1 MFLVLISVDNKLE
14 NMCCTGEW
22 EVLDAAAVY
31 RKRVYGDC
39 CGPEELIYP
48 DVTYWITLKRKVVVI
63 WFVVE
68 IMPKHVTCSY

>member
-48 DVTYWITLKRKVVVI
+48 DVTYWITLKRKVVTI

-68 IMPKHVTCSY
+68 IMPKHVTCNY